1 MEKKAPRK
9 FSWQFKE
16 EVAKRM
22 LNGES
27 PTLLSREL
35 SIVLSKLY
43 KWRDQYRQG
52 GTGLWPRAEERP
64 GGAMPVSITSASG
77 GSESRPESRVAEL
90 ERKIGKQQLVI
101 DFLQQALRRVEGRRA
116 QTKLSGESG
125 SIPTS
130 ER

>member
-1 MEKKAPRK
+1 
-9 FSWQFKE
+9 
-16 EVAKRM
+16 M

-35 SIVLSKLY
+35 SIVLSKLH

-64 GGAMPVSITSASG
+64 GGARPVSVTRAQSS
-77 GSESRPESRVAEL
+77 SETRPENRVAEL

-101 DFLQQALRRVEGRRA
+101 DFLQQALRRVEGGRE
-116 QTKLSGESG
+116 QTKSSGEAD
-125 SIPTS
+125 SIPAS